1 MKQKITLL
9 LSLLVLISG
18 VFAQNKS
25 SKRSLLGIHLNSLD
39 ATSAAAWKNHENTF
53 VGLAKLDRGISIS
66 YWKLICPKVDFS
78 VKGTILLHDYD
89 VIDRGAS
96 EASNKKAG
104 IELEPSLNVK
114 SRNDKSA
121 FNPFISLGLGVGNY
135 SNEFGA
141 YVPIGVGVQSYI
153 GSATYLFLQ
162 TQYRQSLTKDKMNSS
177 FLYSFGISETI
188 GTEKPAVVVLPAPP
202 VVLDRDSDGIADGD
216 DKCPDVAGI
225 AKYLGC
231 PIPDTDGDGVND
243 EMDKCPS
250 VKGLARL
257 EGCPIPD
264 TDNDGVNDEEDK
276 CPNVAGPASNM
287 GCPVIEQ
294 KIIEKINKDA
304 GKIYFASSSAKLL
317 PKSYPAL
324 NEIVSVLNTDPT
336 LKLDISGHTDIT
348 GNAAKNKT
356 LSQNRANAILK
367 YLSSKGIST
376 DRTTATGF
384 GQEKPIATN
393 KTAAGRA
400 KNRRIEMALRNY

>member
-9 LSLLVLISG
+9 LSLLILING
-18 VFAQNKS
+18 VFAQNNN
-25 SKRSLLGIHLNSLD
+25 KRSLFGIHINSLD

-53 VGLAKLDRGISIS
+53 VGLAKLDRGISLS
-66 YWKLICPKVDFS
+66 YWKLICSKVDFS

-89 VIDRGAS
+89 VIDRGATN
-96 EASNKKAG
+96 ALNKKAG
-104 IELEPSLNVK
+104 IELEPSLNIK
-114 SRNDKSA
+114 SLKDEA
-121 FNPFISLGLGVGNY
+121 VFNPFISLGLGIGNY
-135 SNEFGA
+135 SNELGA
-141 YVPIGVGVQSYI
+141 YVPIGVGVQSNLGNI
-153 GSATYLFLQ
+153 TYLFLQ

-177 FLYSFGISETI
+177 FLYSFGITERI
-188 GTEKPAVVVLPAPP
+188 EKEKPKPVVLPAPP

-231 PIPDTDGDGVND
+231 PIPDTDNDGVND
-243 EMDKCPS
+243 EEDKCPT

-317 PKSYPAL
+317 SKSYPAL
-324 NEIVSVLNTDPT
+324 NEIVAVLNNDTT
-336 LKLDISGHTDIT
+336 LKLDVAGHTDIT

-367 YLSSKGIST
+367 YISSKGISA
-376 DRTTATGF
+376 DRATATGF

-400 KNRRIEMALRNY
+400 KNRRIEMVLRNY